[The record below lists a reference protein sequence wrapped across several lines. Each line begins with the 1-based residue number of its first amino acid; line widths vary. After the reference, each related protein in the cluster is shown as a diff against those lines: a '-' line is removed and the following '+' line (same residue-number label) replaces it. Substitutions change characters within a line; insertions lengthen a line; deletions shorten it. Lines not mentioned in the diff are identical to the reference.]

1 MGRARRCYSAVR
13 HTMIHQSRKGTHIG
27 GWVANAQAPVY
38 KCERGGARR
47 VRAPQVFQR
56 QFFCLLKRR
65 KSKHPFQGRK
75 YSITVRFT
83 RICLVR
89 LSSCLLTYRLY
100 DDFCVCFSCMLT
112 VRLVLW
118 PENCPRNLISSVFC
132 ARPAW
137 PTLRV
142 LWN

>member
-1 MGRARRCYSAVR
+1 MVGVWQGGVGFMKDEEIKFEEIEDCHQLGGVGEGRVQGRGKCRCYSAVR

-75 YSITVRFT
+75 YSITVRFYEELPGP
-83 RICLVR
+83 IVFMPVDV
-89 LSSCLLTYRLY
+89 S
-100 DDFCVCFSCMLT
+100 
-112 VRLVLW
+112 
-118 PENCPRNLISSVFC
+118 LI
-132 ARPAW
+132 R
-137 PTLRV
+137 
-142 LWN
+142 